1 VPIWKNHLFI
11 SASSIVVYL
20 LVGFGTWVLHIWRL
34 WGI

>member
-20 LVGFGTWVLHIWRL
+20 LVGFGT
-34 WGI
+34 